1 MKNNNTL
8 WAIVGVIAV
17 IILVVILSKSGQK
30 DVEVNEDG
38 TDIDVS
44 LGIGGGDLGNPD
56 EDGEVV
62 GEETTMPPVTP
73 SFPQTGFPDSE

>member
-8 WAIVGVIAV
+8 WAIIGVIAI
-17 IILVVILSKSGQK
+17 IILVVIFSKSSK
-30 DVEVNEDG
+30 EPVEMNEEG

-44 LGIGGGDLGNPD
+44 LGTGGADP

-62 GEETTMPPVTP
+62 GEDTAVPPATP